1 MTNASPPKAR
11 SRPSRWS
18 VRRAST
24 HVWDAGGSTIAAGHG
39 LAPKQ
44 RAEPEGS
51 GTNWEAVSR
60 RYATLQH
67 GSFCRFSL
75 EAVLSQAEATFVPP
89 APDQVPQALG
99 DLERFLHGGP
109 DLPTLVSI
117 GLTHA
122 QFETIH
128 PFLDG
133 NGRIGRLLITFL
145 IVRARDPEQAGSLPL
160 SLPQAPPRRVPRPPV
175 GRPRERRPGGLA
187 RLLPA
192 RRRRGGLRGG
202 RDHPTRPRLS
212 RRASRADRRPAGP
225 RRGHRPRSRSA
236 SGLIAR
242 ALAVDPRPAPS
253 FCLPRAASPTAP
265 AACAGRRS
273 RQTKP

>member
-1 MTNASPPKAR
+1 
-11 SRPSRWS
+11 
-18 VRRAST
+18 
-24 HVWDAGGSTIAAGHG
+24 
-39 LAPKQ
+39 
-44 RAEPEGS
+44 
-51 GTNWEAVSR
+51 
-60 RYATLQH
+60 LQH

-145 IVRARDPEQAGSLPL
+145 LCERGIL
-160 SLPQAPPRRVPRPPV
+160 SKPV
-175 GRPRERRPGGLA
+175 LC
-187 RLLPA
+187 
-192 RRRRGGLRGG
+192 
-202 RDHPTRPRLS
+202 LS
-212 RRASRADRRPAGP
+212 HYFKR
-225 RRGHRPRSRSA
+225 H
-236 SGLIAR
+236 
-242 ALAVDPRPAPS
+242 
-253 FCLPRAASPTAP
+253 RAAYYDHL
-265 AACAGRRS
+265 
-273 RQTKP
+273 